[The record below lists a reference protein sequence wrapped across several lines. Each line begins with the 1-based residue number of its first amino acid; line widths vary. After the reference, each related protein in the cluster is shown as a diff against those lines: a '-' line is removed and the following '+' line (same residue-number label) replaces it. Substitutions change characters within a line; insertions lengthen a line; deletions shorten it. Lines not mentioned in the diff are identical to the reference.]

1 MTGSAP
7 YPAATDAPLPYAATP
22 RHAAIPR
29 PAPPP
34 GYDLVRTLSRTPTS
48 TILLCRHADSGRLVA
63 AKTANASDP
72 ATFARLRRETDLLAR
87 LRGIPN
93 ILPLLGFGV
102 TGTGSPYL
110 LLEFATGGSYTDLME
125 RETLPV
131 DDALALGVCMASAL
145 HAAHRRGV
153 VHRDVK
159 PSNILITDRGPML
172 SDFGIA
178 ATIYDSGRITG
189 LSRPWAPPEV
199 LDGRSGGGETA
210 DCYALAA
217 TLHALMTGT
226 ARRGRYPAPAPTS
239 PQEGNA
245 MSREV
250 RAVLNRAMDPDPDR
264 RFPTALAFGRALQE
278 LQTTQATRIAR
289 TGCTGQPP
297 ASLSAPLAPASH
309 IPADA
314 PQSDGSPSAAPG
326 RHTRRRRA
334 TPRSPRDVAA
344 PLAIC
349 VCAALILAA
358 SVMSAPARET
368 PADHLVPLGPS
379 LSESPSYPQSEP

>member
-7 YPAATDAPLPYAATP
+7 HPTAADAPPPYAATP

-34 GYDLVRTLSRTPTS
+34 GYDLVRVLSRTPTS

-72 ATFARLRRETDLLAR
+72 ATLASLRREADLLTR
-87 LRGIPN
+87 LKGSPN
-93 ILPLLGFGV
+93 ILPLLGSGV
-102 TGTGSPYL
+102 IGTGSPYL
-110 LLEFATGGSYTDLME
+110 LLEFAAGGSYADLME
-125 RETLPV
+125 RGALPV

-145 HAAHRRGV
+145 HAVHRRGI

-178 ATIYDSGRITG
+178 ATIYDSRRITG

-226 ARRGRYPAPAPTS
+226 ARRGQYPTPTS
-239 PQEGNA
+239 LQEGNA

-250 RAVLNRAMDPDPDR
+250 HAVLNRAMDPDPDR

-289 TGCTGQPP
+289 TGCTGQPS
-297 ASLSAPLAPASH
+297 ASLSAPLVPTSRN
-309 IPADA
+309 PADA
-314 PQSDGSPSAAPG
+314 PQPDGSPSAAAE
-326 RHTRRRRA
+326 RRTRRKR
-334 TPRSPRDVAA
+334 TDPWSPRGAAA
-344 PLAIC
+344 PLAVC

-358 SVMSAPARET
+358 SVMSAPTRET
-368 PADHLVPLGPS
+368 PADHLAPLGPS